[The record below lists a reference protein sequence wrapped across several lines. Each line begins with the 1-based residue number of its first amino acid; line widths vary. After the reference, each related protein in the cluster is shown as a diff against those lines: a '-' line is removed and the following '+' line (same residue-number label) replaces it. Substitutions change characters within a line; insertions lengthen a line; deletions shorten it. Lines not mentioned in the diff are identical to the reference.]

1 MLELHTIELRKQ
13 PNEAQPCP
21 LDEWHCLFN
30 AKTQEDLDMIKSK
43 TRNLGIMEA
52 IKELKEISLTDR
64 IRLEHEYR
72 LKAKRDREA
81 EDEFIFE
88 QGKAQGTEHGIKSVI
103 NSMRT
108 VHATDEQIITALMT
122 EYNLSREEA
131 QERI

>member
-1 MLELHTIELRKQ
+1 
-13 PNEAQPCP
+13 
-21 LDEWHCLFN
+21 
-30 AKTQEDLDMIKSK
+30 MIKSK
-43 TRNLGIMEA
+43 TRNLGVMEA

-81 EDEFIFE
+81 EDEFVFE
-88 QGKAQGTEHGIKSVI
+88 QGRAQGIEQEREQGIKTVI

-108 VHATDEQIITALMT
+108 VYATDEQIITALMT